1 MGLFDSI
8 KSVLGLLKNTDE
20 SFRANE
26 VNTNQCEN
34 RLPELIPSPHTS
46 IFRYDD
52 NEVIPEHY
60 ADAFNIQ
67 LKRANEYNIDYV
79 EVVAGCCCSEC
90 AKYRNRVYCLS
101 GKDKRFPILPRYIQ
115 ENVSHCG
122 FSIYPFT
129 LGISYVTISENL
141 ILRDINEIVRYSN
154 RLFDYDRTTEEKER
168 YAELI
173 KKRRDKY
180 IHDLNIQQAIIEY
193 QQIVKKLPEI
203 APKNQ
208 VGYSRMKKANSKNFQ
223 EILRRAQENN
233 IEIKGIITEIDD

>member
-8 KSVLGLLKNTDE
+8 KSVFLSSENTDE
-20 SFRANE
+20 IFQG
-26 VNTNQCEN
+26 NTENNQCEN
-34 RLPELIPSPHTS
+34 RLPELVPDPHTS

-67 LKRANEYNIDYV
+67 LKRAKEYDIDYV

-101 GKDKRFPILPRYIQ
+101 GKDKRFPVLPKYIQ
-115 ENVSHCG
+115 EYVSHCG
-122 FSIYPFT
+122 FNIYPFA
-129 LGISYVTISENL
+129 LGINYVTLSENT
-141 ILRDINEIVRYSN
+141 ILRDNNEIVRYSN
-154 RLFDYDRTTEEKER
+154 RPFDDDRTAEEKER

-173 KKRRDKY
+173 KKRKEKY
-180 IHDLNIQQAIIEY
+180 IRELNIQQSTIEY
-193 QQIVKKLPEI
+193 QQIAEKLPEI

-208 VGYSRMKKANSKNFQ
+208 TAYSRMKKANNKNFQ
-223 EILRRAQENN
+223 EILCRAQEKN